1 MHADS
6 SIDPGDDVGLRV
18 AVFAGLAE
26 AVGGRFVELPWA
38 GGTVAD
44 LRAVVAA
51 RVPAAAAILAR
62 SAVAVDGRH
71 AGDAEAV
78 PPSADVAI
86 LPPVSGG

>member
-6 SIDPGDDVGLRV
+6 SSPPAGGLRV

-26 AVGGRFVELPWA
+26 AAGSRFVELPWV

-44 LRAVVAA
+44 LRAAVAA
-51 RVPAAAAILAR
+51 RVPAAAALLGR

-71 AGDAEAV
+71 AGEADAV
-78 PPSADVAI
+78 PSSAEVAI